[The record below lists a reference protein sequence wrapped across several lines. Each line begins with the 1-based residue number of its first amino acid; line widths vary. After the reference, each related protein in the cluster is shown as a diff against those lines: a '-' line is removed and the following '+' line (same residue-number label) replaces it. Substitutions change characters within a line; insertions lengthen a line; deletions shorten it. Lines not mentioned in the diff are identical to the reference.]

1 MSVTNPPRFS
11 SLKVSTAPYWRG
23 GWLIQECLPTEWHIL
38 VSAILLNQS
47 KRTPAWDIALDRL
60 FEQWPTASAL
70 AGSDSSLEGLLK
82 PHGFSNMKAKRLR
95 RMSEE
100 YLSWDGEDPRRLHG
114 CGQYAYDSWRIFVKG
129 HRPLPEE
136 INDGA
141 LKKFLSRY
149 HHGWRPG
156 RPLPPL
162 FRISEAEGLGSRV
175 RSSRKNV
182 QVSGLVLSGGD

>member
-1 MSVTNPPRFS
+1 MSVTNQRRYS
-11 SLKVSTAPYWRG
+11 SSRVSIAPYWRG

-47 KRTPAWDIALDRL
+47 KRTPAWDITLDKL
-60 FEQWPTASAL
+60 FEQWPTASTL
-70 AGSDSSLEGLLK
+70 ASSDSSLEGLLK

-100 YLSWDGEDPRRLHG
+100 YLSWDGEDPRRLYG

-175 RSSRKNV
+175 RSSRKNM